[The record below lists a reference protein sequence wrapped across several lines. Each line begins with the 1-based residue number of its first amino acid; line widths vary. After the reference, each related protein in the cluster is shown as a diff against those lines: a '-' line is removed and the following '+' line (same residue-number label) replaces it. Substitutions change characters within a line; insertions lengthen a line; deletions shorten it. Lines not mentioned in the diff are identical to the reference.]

1 MRVGRHLFV
10 TLGGWCHC
18 LLLAGRDRGYAFRKL
33 GDWSNAIGDY
43 RTSLT
48 LAPGNV
54 KTYNNLGY
62 SYAKGGDYENA
73 IRSYSTVRGAQPL
86 WCCPTTKL

>member
-1 MRVGRHLFV
+1 MLS
-10 TLGGWCHC
+10 
-18 LLLAGRDRGYAFRKL
+18 GYAFRKL
-33 GDWSNAIGDY
+33 GDWANAIADY

-73 IRSYSTVRGAQPL
+73 IKSYSTVGLLRV
-86 WCCPTTKL
+86 CVCVCVYVCV